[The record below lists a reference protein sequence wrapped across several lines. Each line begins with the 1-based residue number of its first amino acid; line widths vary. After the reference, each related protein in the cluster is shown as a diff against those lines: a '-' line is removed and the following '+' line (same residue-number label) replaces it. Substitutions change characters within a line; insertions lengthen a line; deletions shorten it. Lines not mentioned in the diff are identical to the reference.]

1 MWPENRESAGIALF
15 LSHGTGGECHNR
27 IVKLALLALFA
38 FAAPA
43 PFAES
48 FTAEEE
54 VVVQA
59 SKSAARPVFLKKDPS
74 SPPSAPVSRPAFRRI
89 VDALATPSLID
100 WTPAVFTRPPPRA

>member
-1 MWPENRESAGIALF
+1 MWPVRAISAGIALS
-15 LSHGTGGECHNR
+15 LSQGPGPPGPNR

-54 VVVQA
+54 VVVQS
-59 SKSAARPVFLKKDPS
+59 SKSAVRPASLQASPKE
-74 SPPSAPVSRPAFRRI
+74 PPSPVLRPAFRRI
-89 VDALATPSLID
+89 VTDLPTRSLTE
-100 WTPAVFTRPPPRA
+100 WTPAVFTRPPPRT